1 MHKYSRSFSKE
12 VEAVVDLAVSN
23 PRVEETKLKN
33 GANTTAIQQLRLY
46 SKPGQVM
53 RKLHTGSEW
62 IQYTFRILYQG
73 RTGWRRRRVGI
84 DWNGEQFR
92 RNLSLVL
99 TGHFTAFKYK
109 KAFEE
114 PEKRLGFSYCIG
126 KTCLLLLSFCNVR
139 TFLAIRGHLQRGLF
153 KLTRGM

>member
-53 RKLHTGSEW
+53 RKLHTGSE
-62 IQYTFRILYQG
+62 
-73 RTGWRRRRVGI
+73 
-84 DWNGEQFR
+84 
-92 RNLSLVL
+92 
-99 TGHFTAFKYK
+99 
-109 KAFEE
+109 
-114 PEKRLGFSYCIG
+114 
-126 KTCLLLLSFCNVR
+126 
-139 TFLAIRGHLQRGLF
+139 
-153 KLTRGM
+153 